1 MERFSQMD
9 GKDAIIARITEE
21 AEKTAASLIRDAEN
35 ERAEAEKTASIS
47 LDRELAQKKAALE
60 DECGR
65 IVSRTITLAGLDARK
80 LILLEKQSALNGAY
94 RKAEDTVAGDK
105 KRYAELMAALTV
117 KYAEDGDE
125 LIVGTADK
133 TLLDKK
139 WFSELEKRLK
149 VKIVYSGDS
158 HESRGVMLKGKE
170 SDKNLTLPAV
180 MRELRER
187 TESRAAQILFGDN

>member
-1 MERFSQMD
+1 MD

-35 ERAEAEKTASIS
+35 EREEAEKTAELS
-47 LDRELAQKKAALE
+47 LDREFTQKKAALE
-60 DECGR
+60 EECGR
-65 IVSRTITLAGLDARK
+65 ISARIITLAGLDARK
-80 LILLEKQSALNGAY
+80 LVLLEKQSVLNGAY
-94 RKAEDTVAGDK
+94 RKAEETVAGDK

-125 LIVGTADK
+125 LIVGAADSK
-133 TLLDKK
+133 ALDKK

-149 VKIVYSGDS
+149 VKIVYSAES
-158 HESRGVMLKGKE
+158 HESRGVMLKGRE
-170 SDKNLTLPAV
+170 SDKNLTLSAV

>member
-1 MERFSQMD
+1 MD

-35 ERAEAEKTASIS
+35 EREEAEKTAELS
-47 LDRELAQKKAALE
+47 LDREFAQKKAALE
-60 DECGR
+60 EECGR
-65 IVSRTITLAGLDARK
+65 ISARIITLAGLDARK
-80 LILLEKQSALNGAY
+80 LVLLEKQSVLNGAY
-94 RKAEDTVAGDK
+94 RKAEETVAGDK

-125 LIVGTADK
+125 LIVGAADNK
-133 TLLDKK
+133 ALDKK

-149 VKIVYSGDS
+149 VKIVYSAES
-158 HESRGVMLKGKE
+158 HESRGVMLKGRE
-170 SDKNLTLPAV
+170 SDKNLTLSAV

>member
-1 MERFSQMD
+1 MD

-35 ERAEAEKTASIS
+35 EREEAEKTAELS
-47 LDRELAQKKAALE
+47 LDREFAQKKAALE
-60 DECGR
+60 EECGR
-65 IVSRTITLAGLDARK
+65 ISARIITLAGLDARK
-80 LILLEKQSALNGAY
+80 LVLLEKQSVLNGAY
-94 RKAEDTVAGDK
+94 RKAEETVAGDK

-125 LIVGTADK
+125 LIVGAEDNK
-133 TLLDKK
+133 ALDKK

-149 VKIVYSGDS
+149 VKIVYSAES
-158 HESRGVMLKGKE
+158 HESRGVMLKGRE
-170 SDKNLTLPAV
+170 SDKNLTLSAV

>member
-1 MERFSQMD
+1 
-9 GKDAIIARITEE
+9 
-21 AEKTAASLIRDAEN
+21 
-35 ERAEAEKTASIS
+35 
-47 LDRELAQKKAALE
+47 
-60 DECGR
+60 
-65 IVSRTITLAGLDARK
+65 
-80 LILLEKQSALNGAY
+80 
-94 RKAEDTVAGDK
+94 
-105 KRYAELMAALTV
+105 MAALTV

>member
-35 ERAEAEKTASIS
+35 EREEAEKTAELS
-47 LDRELAQKKAALE
+47 LDREFAQKKAALE
-60 DECGR
+60 EECGR
-65 IVSRTITLAGLDARK
+65 ISARIITLAGLDARK
-80 LILLEKQSALNGAY
+80 LVLLEKQSVLNGAY
-94 RKAEDTVAGDK
+94 RKAEETVAGDK

-125 LIVGTADK
+125 LIVGAADSK
-133 TLLDKK
+133 ALDKK

-149 VKIVYSGDS
+149 VKIVYSAES
-158 HESRGVMLKGKE
+158 HESRGVMLKGRE
-170 SDKNLTLPAV
+170 SDKNLTLSAV